1 MTNCVK
7 KLDDREKL
15 ESTYKRLVELIKR
28 DLERDPAA
36 QELPE
41 NEKVRQKIIE
51 GTELWNFFQIFRK
64 FPVEILEKF
73 RVPQFSCIISE
84 SILQLYQG
92 QQKRGKTSKEIFH
105 ESAGWRHLETSMNAL
120 KRLFELNKQKNLLKR
135 SLFDLLQGTI
145 LRNSTVWFMGPP
157 ICSDFVKLSQKS
169 AAHIP
174 IDLFAK
180 THFIYAQQFWMKHWI
195 RHQNWSMILQS
206 LFIKDY
212 PIIGVK

>member
-7 KLDDREKL
+7 KLDDRVKL

-51 GTELWNFFQIFRK
+51 GTELWIFFRIFRK
-64 FPVEILEKF
+64 CAVENFEKF
-73 RVPQFSCIISE
+73 RISHFPCISSE
-84 SILQLYQG
+84 STLQLYQG

-145 LRNSTVWFMGPP
+145 
-157 ICSDFVKLSQKS
+157 
-169 AAHIP
+169 
-174 IDLFAK
+174 
-180 THFIYAQQFWMKHWI
+180 
-195 RHQNWSMILQS
+195 
-206 LFIKDY
+206 
-212 PIIGVK
+212 